1 MIQGMKF
8 QTGSQRLRASIFTF
22 PGSGKDVPQ
31 ENYIPQG
38 SIGLQN
44 DQRLP
49 FAFSNLSWNS
59 YSSSALA
66 VFDSMVS
73 NIHGF
78 VWCTSRLW
86 VLISHCYYLC
96 LTLEQYQHL
105 LGCSQF
111 PEVSV
116 QLEKLL
122 NSIQYYDVKNK
133 VQLPYFSDWTDANTA
148 ISPLRS

>member
-1 MIQGMKF
+1 
-8 QTGSQRLRASIFTF
+8 
-22 PGSGKDVPQ
+22 
-31 ENYIPQG
+31 
-38 SIGLQN
+38 
-44 DQRLP
+44 
-49 FAFSNLSWNS
+49 
-59 YSSSALA
+59 
-66 VFDSMVS
+66 MVT

-133 VQLPYFSDWTDANTA
+133 V
-148 ISPLRS
+148 